1 MNIRFATKDD
11 IEPISK
17 LFTEFYA
24 YNAMQQPKYYVSA
37 KENGKYPNTVID
49 SENGDIIVAVVD
61 DAIIGFIHIE
71 ADNTASYPSV
81 VSHRFACIVDFFV
94 VEQHRNKG
102 IGNLL
107 LEEAKLWARTR
118 QLEYLELMVL
128 ESNAVG
134 RNYYERKN
142 FSTVSQTMRLEI

>member
-11 IEPISK
+11 IKLISK

-24 YNAMQQPKYYVSA
+24 YNAMQQPKYYVA
-37 KENGKYPNTVID
+37 TKESGKYPDAVID
-49 SENGDIIVAVVD
+49 SENGDIMVAVVD

-71 ADNTASYPSV
+71 ADNTPSYPSP

-94 VEQHRNKG
+94 VEQHRKKG
-102 IGNLL
+102 IGRLL
-107 LEEAKLWARTR
+107 LEEAKLWARAH

-128 ESNAVG
+128 ENNEVG
-134 RNYYERKN
+134 RNFYEREN
-142 FSTVSQTMRLEI
+142 FSTVSQTMRLDI